1 MKKTDDGFELYRY
14 IEEKVKENVD
24 KRTAG
29 AEPDVKP
36 YDGIGK
42 SIETIKACSNSITAI
57 TRLLTEFQVDSECG
71 DEIPESVKNG
81 TIKGG
86 LLDGLKI
93 LSSVLDES
101 VEYLEDRYNDTIGQK

>member
-1 MKKTDDGFELYRY
+1 MKKTHDDGFEMYRY
-14 IEEKVKENVD
+14 IEERVKANVD
-24 KRTAG
+24 KRTA
-29 AEPDVKP
+29 APAPNVKS

-57 TRLLTEFQVDSECG
+57 TRLLTEFQIDSECG
-71 DEIPESVKNG
+71 NEIPKSVTNG

-93 LSSVLDES
+93 LSIVLDES
-101 VEYLEDRYNDTIGQK
+101 IEGLEDHFNGQT